1 MTEIRSNRRLCLVNG
16 RWLTAATAAV
26 VSVAGVIAPQAA
38 AGTTAPD
45 AEQATAR
52 LAAMTE
58 APDTATGLAAAQL
71 QHRTVPIAALTTPT
85 RRVSAKPDGTMQAE
99 LSPVPAWVKQGSG
112 WVNADPTLR
121 RLADHTV
128 TPAAAQLPMRLSGG
142 GSAPMATIG
151 TPGRSFALSWPG
163 VLPEPV
169 LDGAK
174 STYREVLPGVDLVL
188 IADVG
193 QLSQHLVV
201 KTAAAARNP
210 ALRSIRLGLH
220 LDGLTVRTTAA
231 GALQALD
238 PAGTVAFEAPPSTMW
253 DANGR
258 PAKVGVAVG
267 SGTVTLSPDRA
278 LLTDPHAAFPIT
290 VDPAWKTPDWEWAK
304 VFSGKGTTS
313 YWWGGQDTEP
323 DTGANW
329 GKVGFCGFSGCNGI
343 DTARTYFQFDTSFM
357 NGKTLIKATFS
368 AAIAYSPDCTHT
380 PLHELWIANN
390 TIDGGLTWNNQP
402 GGTRVDWAAAGN
414 EYPGC
419 ANGYQSI
426 VFNVGAYY
434 SPTNRS
440 VYSIR
445 ASNEGDKNAWRKY
458 DVSKT
463 RLRFDYNSTP
473 NAPTGLRIDPVLP
486 APCKWCGG
494 IPYVADSSIRLIGT
508 LSDPDNDQLN
518 PDWDVFSKQ
527 PSSTDDAGD
536 VVNERGPALA
546 SGATF
551 SRTLDLT
558 HLDGT
563 RLWWKLRG
571 WDGSAGGPRV
581 LSDKSFAV
589 DRTPVVTQP
598 GVAGDLYTT
607 DENSWHGGVGVPGKF
622 TFTPFAGSGTAPPDV
637 KDIDHYQYDWHSDPQ
652 TNVDADTIGG
662 KAVLFIAPEKD
673 GPQTLYVRS
682 VDRGGHQGPTFEYH
696 TYVRAGSGPVAHW
709 PLNGDPSDTSALR
722 GHDGTLNGATSFTDG
737 ADGKALTLNGSGGY
751 LSAPKAVRTDVSFSV
766 SAWVRIAARPAG
778 DTGVQTAVSEN
789 GTVNSGFMLNY
800 RNDPT
805 GDRWEFHLPSADQV
819 SRNADT
825 VLRST
830 ALARPGEWVHLAAV
844 YDVVTRKVLLYVN
857 GEPAGSMVRTD
868 GFDAG
873 GAVELGRARWE
884 GNPVNSWNGSVDD
897 VQLFDRALSPAD
909 VQSMVHQADVA
920 VDHFTFDDTGS
931 GSTVHNSVAGGPDG
945 TLHGGTRLTDRGAV
959 HQALTLG
966 AIGDYVSAPSAVRT
980 TRSSFAV
987 SAWVRVAARPA
998 GATDAITAVAQEGDS
1013 YSAFMLTYRND
1024 PGGDKWEFMLP
1035 SADVVPHSGDTVLR
1049 SSMPA
1054 RVGVWT
1060 HLTGVY
1066 DASTNKVLLYV
1077 NGVLAGTATRSGGF
1091 TSTGDLEIGRGR
1103 WDGNPTNQWNGAVD
1117 EVRVYS
1123 RSLTGAEI
1131 QSIVSHDNVTVGTWR
1146 FDSTLRDDSPRNV
1159 AAVPDGTVSY
1169 TAGQASVPD
1178 SNDKA
1183 LALTGT
1189 AQSTVST
1196 PHAIDTDQ
1204 SFSVAAWA
1212 WVDQLGGNQTVASQD
1227 GTNVSGFRLR
1237 QCGDRWCFV
1246 MFPKDVATSV
1256 GAVEAVSSGTA
1267 QARKW
1272 THVVAVYDAA
1282 AQKIL
1287 IYIDGVVAG
1296 SAAYTSTWNSGGP
1309 FHIGAA
1315 GPGLGEFLTGA
1326 IDDVVVYSRA
1336 LTAGEIPALSGRDVS
1351 LVHKYMFE
1359 EASGS
1364 TAADAAGSRP
1374 ATLHPGAT
1382 FTAEGQ
1388 IGGALNLDGTAGS
1401 ATTTGVDLRTD
1412 QAFTVSAWVYLSSK
1426 PCDLSDPANVCKADA
1441 VTVDGAQTSKFRLGH
1456 VIDGDN
1462 HTDGAWVFEMPESD
1476 ALDAKVT
1483 KAAVSTLSSELDRWT
1498 LLTGV
1503 YDPAQKQLWIY
1514 VDGTRVGAGVLL
1526 NAWPSSGPL
1535 VIGRGKAAGKEAE
1548 FWPGRVDDV
1557 LLYNVAMTTDQVSAL
1572 RDSYQK

>member
-1 MTEIRSNRRLCLVNG
+1 MVNG
-16 RWLTAATAAV
+16 RRTSGRFLAAAVAAV
-26 VSVAGVIAPQAA
+26 VSMTAGVTAPQAA
-38 AGTTAPD
+38 AGTGAPD
-45 AEQATAR
+45 ERSAAR
-52 LAAMTE
+52 LATMTE
-58 APDTATGLAAAQL
+58 APDTATALAAAHL
-71 QHRTVPIAALTTPT
+71 QQRTVPIAALTTPT

-99 LSPVPAWVKQGSG
+99 LSPVPAWVKQGNG
-112 WVNADPTLR
+112 WANADPTMR
-121 RLADHTV
+121 RQADHTV
-128 TPAAAQLPMRLSGG
+128 APAVTQLPMRLSGG
-142 GSAPMATIG
+142 GSTPLATIG

-169 LDGAK
+169 LDGTK
-174 STYREVLPGVDLVL
+174 STYPEVLPGVDLVL
-188 IADVG
+188 ISDVG

-210 ALRSIRLGLH
+210 ALRSIHLGLH
-220 LDGLTVRTTAA
+220 LDGLTVRAA
-231 GALQALD
+231 ASGALQAVD
-238 PAGTVAFEAPPSTMW
+238 KAGAVAFEAPPSTMW
-253 DANGR
+253 DAKGR
-258 PAKVGVAVG
+258 PAKVGVAVD
-267 SGTVTLSPDRA
+267 SGTVTLTPDRQ

-290 VDPAWKTPDWEWAK
+290 VDPAWRTPDWEWAK
-304 VFSGKGTTS
+304 VFSGKGDTS
-313 YWWGGQDTEP
+313 YWWGGQDIEP

-329 GKVGFCGFSGCNGI
+329 GKVGYCGFTGCNNIG
-343 DTARTYFQFDTSFM
+343 TARTYFQFDTSFM
-357 NGKTLIKATFS
+357 NGKTLISAVFS

-380 PLHELWIANN
+380 PLHELWIGN
-390 TIDGGLTWNNQP
+390 TVVNGGLTWNNQP
-402 GGTRVDWAAAGN
+402 GATRIGSAVAGN

-426 VFNVGAYY
+426 KFDIGGYY

-445 ASNEGDKNAWRKY
+445 AANEGDKNAWRKY

-473 NAPTGLRIDPVLP
+473 AAATGLKTDPVLP

-494 IPYVADSSIRLIGT
+494 IPYLHDQSIRLIST

-518 PDWDVFSKQ
+518 PDWDVFSRK
-527 PSSTDDAGD
+527 PADSDTTGD

-558 HLDGT
+558 GLDGKQ
-563 RLWWKLRG
+563 LWWKVRG
-571 WDGSAGGPRV
+571 WDGLAGGPRV
-581 LSDKSFAV
+581 TSDKTFAV
-589 DRTPVVTQP
+589 DRSGIATLP
-598 GVAGDLYTT
+598 GVVGDLYTT
-607 DENSWHGGVGVPGKF
+607 DDNSWHGGVGVPGKF
-622 TFTPFAGSGTAPPDV
+622 TFTPFTGGGTSPADV
-637 KDIDHYQYDWHSDPQ
+637 KDIDHYVYDWHDNPQ
-652 TNVDADTIGG
+652 KPVDADALGG
-662 KAVLFIAPEKD
+662 SAVLFVAPEKD

-682 VDRGGHQGPTFEYH
+682 VDRAGNLSPTFQYH

-722 GHDGTLNGATSFTDG
+722 GHDGTLNGATSFTAG
-737 ADGKALTLNGSGGY
+737 ADGQALTLSGSGS
-751 LSAPKAVRTDVSFSV
+751 LSAPKAVRTDLSFSV

-778 DTGVQTAVSEN
+778 ATGVQTAVSAD
-789 GTVNSGFMLNY
+789 GAVNSGFMLNY

-819 SRNADT
+819 ARNADT

-830 ALARPGEWVHLAAV
+830 GFARPGEWAHLAAV

-873 GAVELGRARWE
+873 GAVELGRALWE
-884 GNPVNSWNGSVDD
+884 GNAVNAWNGSVDD
-897 VQLFDRALSPAD
+897 VQVFDRALSPSD
-909 VQSMVHQADVA
+909 VQSIVRQADVA

-931 GSTVHNSVAGGPDG
+931 GSTVQNSVAGGAAG
-945 TLHGGTRLTDRGAV
+945 TLHGGAQLADHGAV
-959 HQALTLG
+959 HKALTMG
-966 AIGDYVSAPSAVRT
+966 SAGDYLSAPNAVRT
-980 TRSSFAV
+980 NSSFAV

-998 GATDAITAVAQEGDS
+998 GDTGVVTALSQDGSS
-1013 YSAFMLTYRND
+1013 YSGFMLSYRND
-1024 PGGDKWEFMLP
+1024 PGGDRWEFLLP
-1035 SADVVPHSGDTVLR
+1035 CADAAQRSSDTVLR
-1049 SSMPA
+1049 SSVPA

-1066 DASTNKVLLYV
+1066 DAPTNKVLLYV
-1077 NGVLAGTATRSGGF
+1077 NGVLAGSMTRLGGF
-1091 TSTGDLEIGRGR
+1091 TATGEFKVGRGL
-1103 WDGNPTNQWNGAVD
+1103 WDGNDAVNPWNGSVD
-1117 EVRVYS
+1117 EVRAYS
-1123 RSLTGAEI
+1123 RTLSDAEI
-1131 QSIVSHDNVTVGTWR
+1131 QSIVSRDDVTVGKWQL
-1146 FDSTLRDDSPRNV
+1146 DGNLQDASPRNV
-1159 AAVPDGTVSY
+1159 TAVPDGAVGY
-1169 TAGQASVPD
+1169 TTGQVSVPNP
-1178 SNDKA
+1178 NDKA

-1196 PHAIDTDQ
+1196 PHAVDTDQ

-1212 WVDQLGGNQTVASQD
+1212 RVDQVGGNQTVASQD

-1246 MFPKDVATSV
+1246 MFPKDIATSV
-1256 GAVEAVSSGTA
+1256 GAVEAQSGVGSA
-1267 QARKW
+1267 QAGKW

-1282 AQKIL
+1282 AKKIL
-1287 IYIDGVVAG
+1287 IYIDGVAAG
-1296 SAAYTSTWNSGGP
+1296 SAAYTSTWNSGGS

-1326 IDDVVVYSRA
+1326 IDDVAVYSRA
-1336 LTAGEIPALSGRDVS
+1336 LTAAEIPALSGRDVS
-1351 LVHKYMFE
+1351 LVHKYTFE
-1359 EASGS
+1359 EGTGS
-1364 TAADAAGSRP
+1364 TTADAAGGRP
-1374 ATLHPGAT
+1374 ATLNPGAT
-1382 FTAEGQ
+1382 FTSQGQ
-1388 IGGALNLDGTAGS
+1388 IGGALNLDGSSGS

-1441 VTVDGAQTSKFRLGH
+1441 VTIDGSKTSKFRLGH

-1462 HTDGAWVFEMPESD
+1462 HADGAWVFEMPESD
-1476 ALDAKVT
+1476 AVDAKVT

-1526 NAWPSSGPL
+1526 NAWPSTGPL
-1535 VIGRGKAAGKEAE
+1535 VIGRGKAAGTPAE

-1557 LLYNVAMTTDQVSAL
+1557 LLYNVAMDTDQVSAL
-1572 RDSYQK
+1572 RDSYPK

>member
-1 MTEIRSNRRLCLVNG
+1 MRTNRGLCTNRRSG
-16 RWLTAATAAV
+16 RRLIAAVAAV
-26 VSVAGVIAPQAA
+26 VSAA
-38 AGTTAPD
+38 AGVTAPHAAASTVATS
-45 AEQATAR
+45 AERSTAR
-52 LAAMTE
+52 LATLTE
-58 APDTATGLAAAQL
+58 APDAATALAAAHL

-99 LSPVPAWVKQGSG
+99 LSPVPAWVQKDDG
-112 WVNADPTLR
+112 WVNADPSL
-121 RLADHTV
+121 RLADHVV
-128 TPAAAQLPMRLSGG
+128 TPAATQLPMRLSGG

-151 TPGRSFALSWPG
+151 SPGRSFALSWPG
-163 VLPEPV
+163 ILPEPV

-174 STYREVLPGVDLVL
+174 STYPEVLPGVDLVL

-220 LDGLTVRTTAA
+220 LDGLTVRGTAS
-231 GALQALD
+231 GALQAVD
-238 PAGTVAFEAPPSTMW
+238 RTGAVVFEAPPSTMW
-253 DANGR
+253 DAKGR
-258 PAKVGVAVG
+258 AAKVGVAVD
-267 SGTVTLSPDRA
+267 SGTVTLKPDRA

-290 VDPAWKTPDWEWAK
+290 VDPAWRTPDWEWAK
-304 VFSGKGTTS
+304 VFSGKGNTS
-313 YWWGGQDTEP
+313 YWWGGLDTEP

-329 GKVGFCGFSGCNGI
+329 GKVGYCGFAGCNNIG
-343 DTARTYFQFDTSFM
+343 TARTYFQFDTSFM
-357 NGKTLIKATFS
+357 NGKTLISAVFS

-390 TIDGGLTWNNQP
+390 VINGGLTWNNQP
-402 GGTRVDWAAAGN
+402 GGTRIGSAVAGN

-426 VFNVGAYY
+426 AFNVGDYY

-445 ASNEGDKNAWRKY
+445 AANEGDANAWRKY

-473 NAPTGLRIDPVLP
+473 NTPTGMRTDPVLP

-494 IPYVADSSIRLIGT
+494 IPYVADASVRLIGT
-508 LSDPDNDQLN
+508 LSDPDNDPLN

-527 PSSTDDAGD
+527 PSSTDIDGD
-536 VVNERGPALA
+536 VVDERGPALA

-558 HLDGT
+558 KLDG
-563 RLWWKLRG
+563 RQLWWKLRG

-581 LSDKSFAV
+581 TADKSFVV
-589 DRTPVVTQP
+589 DRTPSVTQP
-598 GVAGDLYTT
+598 GVTGDLYTT
-607 DENSWHGGVGVPGKF
+607 DDNSWHGGVGVPGKF
-622 TFTPFAGSGTAPPDV
+622 TFTPFGGSGTVPADV
-637 KDIDHYQYDWHSDPQ
+637 KDIDHYVYDWHADPR
-652 TNVDADTIGG
+652 TPVDADALGG
-662 KAVLFIAPEKD
+662 KAVLFIAPEKA

-682 VDRGGHQGPTFEYH
+682 VDRAGNPSPTFEYH

-709 PLNGDPSDTSALR
+709 PLNGDPGDTSALG
-722 GHDGTLNGATSFTDG
+722 GHDGTLNGATGFTDG
-737 ADGKALTLNGSGGY
+737 ADGKALALNGGGD
-751 LSAPKAVRTDVSFSV
+751 LSAPNAVGTDVSFSV

-789 GTVNSGFMLNY
+789 GTVNSGFMLSY

-805 GDRWEFHLPSADQV
+805 GDRWEFHLPSADKV
-819 SRNADT
+819 ARNADT

-830 ALARPGEWVHLAAV
+830 GFARPGEWVHLAGV
-844 YDVVTRKVLLYVN
+844 YDVVTNKVSLYVN
-857 GEPAGSMVRTD
+857 GEPAGSMVRSE

-873 GAVELGRARWE
+873 GAVELGRAMWE
-884 GNPVNSWNGSVDD
+884 GNAAVNAWNGSIDD
-897 VQLFDRALSPAD
+897 VQLFDRALSPSD
-909 VQSMVHQADVA
+909 VQSIVHQADVA
-920 VDHFTFDDTGS
+920 VDHFTFDDTAS
-931 GSTVHNSVAGGPDG
+931 GSTVHNSVADGAPG
-945 TLHGGTRLTDRGAV
+945 TLHGGAQLVDHGAV

-966 AIGDYVSAPSAVRT
+966 GADDYLSAPNAVRT
-980 TRSSFAV
+980 DSSFSV

-998 GATDAITAVAQEGDS
+998 GSTDAITALSQDGTS
-1013 YSAFMLTYRND
+1013 YSGFLLGYRND
-1024 PGGDKWEFMLP
+1024 PAGDRWEFHLP
-1035 SADVVPHSGDTVLR
+1035 SADAAQRSADTLLR
-1049 SSMPA
+1049 SSMLA

-1066 DASTNKVLLYV
+1066 DAPTNKVLLYV
-1077 NGVLAGTATRSGGF
+1077 DGVLAGSTTRLGGF
-1091 TSTGDLEIGRGR
+1091 TATGEFKVGRGL
-1103 WDGNPTNQWNGAVD
+1103 WDGNNTVNPWNGAVD
-1117 EVRVYS
+1117 EVRAYS
-1123 RSLTGAEI
+1123 RSLTAAEV
-1131 QSIVSHDNVTVGTWR
+1131 QGIVSHDNVTVGTWR
-1146 FDSTLRDDSPRNV
+1146 LDGTLRDDSPRNV

-1169 TAGQASVPD
+1169 TAGQVSVPD
-1178 SNDKA
+1178 PNDKA

-1196 PHAIDTDQ
+1196 PHAVDTDQ

-1212 WVDQLGGNQTVASQD
+1212 RVDQLGGNQTVASQD
-1227 GTNVSGFRLR
+1227 GANVSGFRLR

-1246 MFPKDVATSV
+1246 MFPKDVNTST
-1256 GAVEAVSSGTA
+1256 GAVEAVSSGSA
-1267 QARKW
+1267 QAGKW

-1296 SAAYTSTWNSGGP
+1296 SAAYTSTWNSGGS
-1309 FHIGAA
+1309 FHVGAA
-1315 GPGLGEFLTGA
+1315 GPWLGEFLTGA
-1326 IDDVVVYSRA
+1326 VDDVMVYSRA
-1336 LTAGEIPALSGRDVS
+1336 LTAAEIPALSSRDVS
-1351 LVHKYMFE
+1351 LVHKYTFE
-1359 EASGS
+1359 EGSGS
-1364 TAADAAGSRP
+1364 TSADAAGGRP
-1374 ATLHPGAT
+1374 ATLNPGAT
-1382 FTAEGQ
+1382 FTPQGQ
-1388 IGGALNLDGTAGS
+1388 IGGALDLDGTTGS

-1441 VTVDGAQTSKFRLGH
+1441 VTIDGVNTSKFRLGH
-1456 VIDGDN
+1456 LVDGDN

-1476 ALDAKVT
+1476 AVDAKVT

-1503 YDPAQKQLWIY
+1503 YDPAQKQLWIS
-1514 VDGTRVGAGVLL
+1514 VDGTRVG
-1526 NAWPSSGPL
+1526 
-1535 VIGRGKAAGKEAE
+1535 
-1548 FWPGRVDDV
+1548 
-1557 LLYNVAMTTDQVSAL
+1557 
-1572 RDSYQK
+1572 